1 MKEITEKSIIIIIK
15 ETNMEFILNIIQR
28 VLFFEKEPQ
37 KIGLTQLKESPKI
50 EQTAPSIKSKDIKL
64 SDLMR
69 RPV

>member
-1 MKEITEKSIIIIIK
+1 
-15 ETNMEFILNIIQR
+15 MEFILNIIQR